1 MVLTMTVEEIRRN
14 YPSIL
19 SLEQVRCILHIS
31 KRKAAWLLQNG
42 HIGCTIGEKKTRQYS
57 VPRSE
62 LIKYIEK
69 CSEGYAPSIPY
80 GIFST
85 QKVPSPRK
93 EKAVRICQTTVT
105 DLKIQIRAEW
115 SESPTVLTTTEAAK
129 LVGCSNSL
137 ITSWMKEKKT
147 LRYIQS
153 QNGLF
158 TTKEWLIDCL
168 ARYTKERS
176 TRYMNTH

>member
-1 MVLTMTVEEIRRN
+1 MVLIMTVKEIRRN
-14 YPSIL
+14 YPPIL

-31 KRKAAWLLQNG
+31 KRKAAWLLQKG

-85 QKVPSPRK
+85 QKGPSPRK

-168 ARYTKERS
+168 AHYTKERS
-176 TRYMNTH
+176 TRYMDTH